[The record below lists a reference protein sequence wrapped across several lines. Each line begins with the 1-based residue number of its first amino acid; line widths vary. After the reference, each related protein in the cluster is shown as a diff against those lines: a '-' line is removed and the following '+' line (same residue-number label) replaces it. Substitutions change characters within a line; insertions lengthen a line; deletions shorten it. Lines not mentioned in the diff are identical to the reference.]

1 MIKIVNKNIVK
12 AEESVIAHQ
21 VNCKGVMGSG
31 VARAICNKFPEV
43 YDEYRKFLSNT
54 NDVLGC
60 VQYVVIPR
68 EKKIIAN
75 LFAQD
80 NYGYDKQYTDYDA
93 LESCFLNLAHKS
105 LVPIAMPYKIGCGRG
120 GGDWDNVVFPMID
133 KIFTGRTV
141 VLYKM

>member
-31 VARAICNKFPEV
+31 VARAIRNKFPEV

-54 NDVLGC
+54 NDVLGY

-105 LVPIAMPYKIGCGRG
+105 LVPIAMPYKIGCGCG